1 MSEPITVAP
10 RSLSDPPQSSVA
22 AISAPGQ
29 SPSRAGPLAASLTFA
44 WRSLLKIKHVPEQ
57 LGDVI
62 GIPILFTL
70 MFTYLFGGAIAGSTG
85 DYLQFLLPGTL
96 ALAVVFVTVYS
107 GVTLN
112 RDLATGAFDR
122 FRSMPIWRP
131 APIVGGLIGDAGRY
145 TLAASLVIGL
155 GLVMGF
161 HAAGGPLGVL
171 AAVALV
177 LIFAFALSW
186 VWTTLG
192 LILRTPNAV
201 LSIGFVIMFPLTFMS
216 NIFVAPKT
224 MPSLL
229 RGFADVNPI
238 THLATAERGLMQGT
252 VTVGQILWV
261 LVAAAVLTAVFAPL
275 TVRLY
280 RSKG

>member
-10 RSLSDPPQSSVA
+10 RSLSDPPQSSVG
-22 AISAPGQ
+22 AISEPGQ

-201 LSIGFVIMFPLTFMS
+201 MSIGFVILFPLGFTS
-216 NIFVAPKT
+216 NIFVRPET
-224 MPSLL
+224 MPGWLQSVTE
-229 RGFADVNPI
+229 VNPV
-238 THLATAERGLMQGT
+238 THLVSAVRGLMEGT
-252 VTVGQILWV
+252 ASGAQIAWV
-261 LVAAAVLTAVFAPL
+261 LVAAATLTAVFGPL
-275 TVRLY
+275 TAYLY
-280 RSKG
+280 RQRS